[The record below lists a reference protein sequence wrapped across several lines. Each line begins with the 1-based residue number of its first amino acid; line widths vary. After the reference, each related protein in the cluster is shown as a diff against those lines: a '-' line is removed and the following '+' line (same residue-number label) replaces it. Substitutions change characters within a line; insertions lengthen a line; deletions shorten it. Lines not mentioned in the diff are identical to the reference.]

1 MGGLTKQMRQEI
13 KDAFELFDQDQGG
26 NIDRK
31 ELKVAIRALGFEPS
45 KEELKKMMAD
55 ADEDGSG
62 EIDFSEF
69 LQMMTER
76 ILARDPREEALKM
89 FRLFDDDKTGKIS
102 FKNLKKITKDLGERK
117 TDPEIQEMIDEADRD
132 GDGEVSQ
139 DEFLRIIKVGE
150 TSVGLA

>member
-1 MGGLTKQMRQEI
+1 MGMPKKKELTTEMRQEI

-62 EIDFSEF
+62 EIDFNEF
-69 LQMMTER
+69 LQM
-76 ILARDPREEALKM
+76 I
-89 FRLFDDDKTGKIS
+89 RLFDSDKTCKIS
-102 FKNLKKITKDLGERK
+102 FANLKKITKDLGDRK

-150 TSVGLA
+150 KEK